1 MDDLIRRSDAV
12 DMFQRLSYDDWN
24 QGAGTTWANAFSE
37 CEELINMLPAV
48 DAVEVRHGR
57 WVQKEDEDWAGG
69 GKTMCSRC
77 KCGYSWKMY
86 FEPESFKFCPNCGAK
101 MDEEDSDERIL
112 G

>member
-1 MDDLIRRSDAV
+1 MSNLIRRSDVKALVLKYADNEDVEDGWNGAIDAV
-12 DMFQRLSYDDWN
+12 LS
-24 QGAGTTWANAFSE
+24 
-37 CEELINMLPAV
+37 IPAV

-77 KCGYSWKMY
+77 EYGYSWKMY
-86 FEPESFKFCPNCGAK
+86 LEPESFKFCPNCGAK
-101 MDEEDSDERIL
+101 MDEENSDERIL